1 MSSLQIKEEIHNFI
15 NHADERFLRL
25 VYSMIES
32 ERSEKDFYNTT
43 DDEMMARA
51 KKSLQSVEEGKTR
64 SIHEFKKDIASK
76 IIYFINEQERTV
88 YVTDFFPCESDE
100 NKISKR

>member
-1 MSSLQIKEEIHNFI
+1 MDSQQIKEEIHNFI

-32 ERSEKDFYNTT
+32 ERSEKDFYKTT

-51 KKSLQSVEEGKTR
+51 KKSLQSVEEGNTR
-64 SIHEFKKDIASK
+64 SIHEL
-76 IIYFINEQERTV
+76 
-88 YVTDFFPCESDE
+88 
-100 NKISKR
+100 